1 MQEICSSKMKKTSNC
16 KLTDTYHGR
25 ALANHCC
32 RVHKLLH
39 WWIGL
44 KACNVILARERLD
57 RERRK
62 KAENRQARAEAEH
75 ASQHGDVPP
84 SFVALAPNSVLH
96 DVDTGSHGSP
106 MSSSAMLT
114 PPESGESPTNGPR
127 ESTAANGGEPSQS
140 SAFAAINGHH
150 SQGTQQQ
157 QNITDRVWSRFPA
170 GDPRIAIQ
178 QQLTAQ
184 HQQQLTAKHQSNI
197 MGRQVA
203 EQVAQLVGSFRIAES
218 GREKVPQSN
227 TSVPYRGLDYDSL
240 RALRAYIY
248 NEETGAHVEEEALLD
263 RLERVWRECVR
274 ADSEKL
280 LEDLASFVVRE
291 RAFLTWIELKRHMAA
306 FERAE
311 KRMSTYQSLRTTY

>member
-1 MQEICSSKMKKTSNC
+1 
-16 KLTDTYHGR
+16 
-25 ALANHCC
+25 
-32 RVHKLLH
+32 
-39 WWIGL
+39 
-44 KACNVILARERLD
+44 
-57 RERRK
+57 
-62 KAENRQARAEAEH
+62 
-75 ASQHGDVPP
+75 
-84 SFVALAPNSVLH
+84 
-96 DVDTGSHGSP
+96 
-106 MSSSAMLT
+106 
-114 PPESGESPTNGPR
+114 
-127 ESTAANGGEPSQS
+127 
-140 SAFAAINGHH
+140 
-150 SQGTQQQ
+150 
-157 QNITDRVWSRFPA
+157 
-170 GDPRIAIQ
+170 
-178 QQLTAQ
+178 
-184 HQQQLTAKHQSNI
+184 

-240 RALRAYIY
+240 RALRAYIF

-311 KRMSTYQSLRTTY
+311 KRMSTYQSLRTTYWLYAGWATEGTTIAEVERRQQQYQTLMGATETILISFEDIGQGFGLGPNVEIDKDELLRQAIVVLAGPKHAVEMQWKNIEFSSTVRLLADALEDFRKGEEEDNRATLLYVH